1 MGYMGKLEMKLKA
14 RSLRKKGFS
23 VKDIQKKL
31 GVSRSSA
38 SLWVRDIQLSKKQ
51 QERLYLNKKTGALRG
66 SIIGAKKKQKER
78 EELTRKLLAEREKE
92 VGDVSSRDRFIAGIA
107 LYFAEGD
114 KADGHVSFNNSDP
127 KAIRFMANWLRE
139 FCNISEEKLRGSL
152 YIHDDLDEKKAKKYW
167 SKLLKIP
174 IAQFGK
180 TYWKKRGT
188 NKIYRKNEA
197 GICFVRYNSLALK
210 EEVMYYA
217 HNTADHLLNKA
228 NEKDL

>member
-1 MGYMGKLEMKLKA
+1 MGYAGKLEMKSKA

-31 GVSRSSA
+31 GVSRSSV

-66 SIIGAKKKQKER
+66 SIIGAKEKQKER
-78 EELTRKLLAEREKE
+78 EELTRKLLAEGEKE

-127 KAIRFMANWLRE
+127 NAIRFMANWLRE

-152 YIHDDLDEKKAKKYW
+152 YIHDDLDEYKAKRYW
-167 SKLLKIP
+167 SKLTRIPLGQFTKSYIAPNNLNRLRKKKHIYGVFRISISSTILHRKITGW
-174 IAQFGK
+174 ISK
-180 TYWKKRGT
+180 VL
-188 NKIYRKNEA
+188 E
-197 GICFVRYNSLALK
+197 
-210 EEVMYYA
+210 
-217 HNTADHLLNKA
+217 
-228 NEKDL
+228 